1 MNYKKLK
8 WTAAGAAVS
17 VALSTAAQAQS
28 ADALIDKLV
37 EKGILTTKEA
47 NELREEAD
55 KNFTTSYQVKS
66 GMPDWVTSLKFNGDF
81 RGRLE
86 GFYSD
91 NSAFVD
97 RNRFRYR
104 LRFGAVATIHNNFEV
119 GLRLTSSD
127 AAGGFTEGDPIS
139 GNTTL

>member
-81 RGRLE
+81 RGRFE
-86 GFYSD
+86 KHNMD
-91 NSAFVD
+91 NTLAND

-104 LRFGAVATIHNNFEV
+104 VRFGVTASLVDDFEI
-119 GLRLTSSD
+119 GLR
-127 AAGGFTEGDPIS
+127 
-139 GNTTL
+139 